1 MPRINVWA
9 KILLREHWP
18 ALILAVLVGFNLV
31 LPALTAKI
39 RYGIPFDNPAN
50 IPVADEF
57 FYFARV
63 REVIDGHPTLGNPY
77 LWEHKSKP
85 PSPVFLGEY
94 MVALP
99 IMAWQELSG
108 ETQPRVVAW
117 GVFYDFF
124 FPVLITILVYA
135 CLIAITRSRWLSL
148 LAAVLLLW
156 GLFPSEFIR
165 LVSPQFNFLFW
176 LSLFF
181 LSYLV
186 IRSSSDSRQR
196 WVLISAAALNFGAL
210 FYLYTYYWTF
220 YLAFF
225 VIFAALAVWR
235 GERAAVINA
244 GAIVTGGLLVAIPY
258 FLVMLRAVRLPEYAE
273 TLRRIGMI
281 DSHFPSGI
289 AIVIPGFLILAV
301 ILWLLRRRVI
311 EWNGETVFFTSGVLA
326 AILSVNQ
333 HVITGKNLEFSSHY
347 YLLSIFWFTF
357 TSAYLLRRI
366 VERPFIPRHLVKLG
380 VLAVTAAI
388 VLPNLYA
395 FTSRFVTM
403 ARPVTS
409 FERAM
414 PLFNWIDHSTTKD
427 DVVMFIP
434 ASLSGAIPIYTSA
447 NVYFSNGA
455 RLYFVSD
462 EELIDRFIVNH
473 FFTKIDEDLIR
484 RNQRAL
490 AGVYDIDVAGHAKQ
504 GNKLRRLLGLKP
516 KAVEPF
522 PVSLPVRVRERE
534 KELRAMGFEPAL
546 KRFRIDYIV
555 WDRFAEP
562 TAPLA
567 TLLSLT
573 KVAEVSDFVV
583 LGVD

>member
-1 MPRINVWA
+1 M
-9 KILLREHWP
+9 
-18 ALILAVLVGFNLV
+18 
-31 LPALTAKI
+31 
-39 RYGIPFDNPAN
+39 
-50 IPVADEF
+50 
-57 FYFARV
+57 
-63 REVIDGHPTLGNPY
+63 
-77 LWEHKSKP
+77 
-85 PSPVFLGEY
+85 
-94 MVALP
+94 
-99 IMAWQELSG
+99 
-108 ETQPRVVAW
+108 
-117 GVFYDFF
+117 
-124 FPVLITILVYA
+124 
-135 CLIAITRSRWLSL
+135 
-148 LAAVLLLW
+148 
-156 GLFPSEFIR
+156 
-165 LVSPQFNFLFW
+165 
-176 LSLFF
+176 
-181 LSYLV
+181 
-186 IRSSSDSRQR
+186 
-196 WVLISAAALNFGAL
+196 
-210 FYLYTYYWTF
+210 
-220 YLAFF
+220 
-225 VIFAALAVWR
+225 
-235 GERAAVINA
+235 
-244 GAIVTGGLLVAIPY
+244 
-258 FLVMLRAVRLPEYAE
+258 
-273 TLRRIGMI
+273 
-281 DSHFPSGI
+281 
-289 AIVIPGFLILAV
+289 
-301 ILWLLRRRVI
+301 
-311 EWNGETVFFTSGVLA
+311 
-326 AILSVNQ
+326 
-333 HVITGKNLEFSSHY
+333 
-347 YLLSIFWFTF
+347 
-357 TSAYLLRRI
+357 
-366 VERPFIPRHLVKLG
+366 ERPFIPLHLVKLG
-380 VLAVTAAI
+380 VLAVTAGI